1 MATNKNLSNLIINK
15 VKSQAVYDSMKAT
28 GLVNEDE
35 LYLVNDTGSG
45 SIDVSSVNG
54 LDTYL
59 TNTGCVRFLSGSYQG
74 TASSVTPSK
83 LTTVDKL
90 KTNGRKMI
98 LAFTPY
104 VLYLN
109 DKTLHQNES
118 ATTTIIGSYGQS
130 NITYYSAYLEGNIL
144 YIAGGHDFSSQTYR
158 WEIADCELF

>member
-1 MATNKNLSNLIINK
+1 MATNKNLSNLVINK
-15 VKSQAVYDSMKAT
+15 VESQAVYDYMKT
-28 GLVNEDE
+28 VGLVNEDE

-45 SIDVSSVNG
+45 SIDASSIDG

-59 TNTGCVRFLSGSYQG
+59 TYTGCVRFLSGSYQG
-74 TASSVTPSK
+74 TASSVTPSN
-83 LTTVDKL
+83 LETVNEL

-118 ATTTIIGSYGQS
+118 ATTTIVGSYGQS

-144 YIAGGHDFSSQTYR
+144 YIAGGHDFSSQIYR

>member
-1 MATNKNLSNLIINK
+1 MATNKNLSNLVINK
-15 VKSQAVYDSMKAT
+15 VESQTVYDYMKAT

-45 SIDVSSVNG
+45 SIDASSIDG

-83 LTTVDKL
+83 LTTVDNL
-90 KTNGRKMI
+90 KTNGRKMT

-109 DKTLHQNES
+109 DVTLYQNKS
-118 ATTTIIGSYGQS
+118 ATTTIVGSYGQS
-130 NITYYSAYLEGNIL
+130 NTTYYSAYLEGNIL